1 MAKITQSSK
10 AMLLAIKVST
20 GTSRRKET
28 PLLKIIME
36 TYKCRGIISWQLALQ
51 LICFGVSDAISIY
64 PYRNTFLFR

>member
-36 TYKCRGIISWQLALQ
+36 TYEMQRNNQLATCIAVNL
-51 LICFGVSDAISIY
+51 LWSLRCNKY
-64 PYRNTFLFR
+64 LPTFLFR